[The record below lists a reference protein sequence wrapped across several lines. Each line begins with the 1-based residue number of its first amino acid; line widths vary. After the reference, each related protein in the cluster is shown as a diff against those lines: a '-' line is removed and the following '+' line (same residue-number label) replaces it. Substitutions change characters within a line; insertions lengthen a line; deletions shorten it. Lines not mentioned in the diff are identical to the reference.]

1 MKIQEV
7 KDSITAELGAYFG
20 EHGFRLRKADFEYV
34 KKTEKNY
41 WIFRPGPSAWTDWFS
56 LSPSVFYGC
65 PRVNKLFNL
74 ALGRSITVSGSTWG
88 FGIRN
93 EFDHQ
98 RGNYQVEDENSL
110 LEAVESL
117 RKDFDE
123 VALPWFHKVN
133 SLESLDKHMNCP
145 RDGTLVAESVDWA
158 CHGLI
163 AAKLANNP
171 SYEEIFV
178 DYKTSLFETNNA
190 EVAEPILV
198 VKAYLDAL

>member
-7 KDSITAELGAYFG
+7 KECITTKLGAYFE

-34 KKTEKNY
+34 KKIEKNY
-41 WIFRPGPSAWTDWFS
+41 WMFCPGISKWSGWFS
-56 LSPSVFYGC
+56 LEPAVFFGC
-65 PRVNKLFNL
+65 PHVNKLFNL
-74 ALGRSITVSGSTWG
+74 ALGRSITISGDTWG

-98 RGNYQVEDENSL
+98 RGNYQVEDEDSL
-110 LEAVESL
+110 AEAVESL

-123 VALPWFHKVN
+123 VALPWFEKVN
-133 SLESLDKHMNCP
+133 SLESLDEHMNC
-145 RDGTLVAESVDWA
+145 RREGTFVAESVDWA
-158 CHGLI
+158 CLGLI

-171 SYEEIFV
+171 SYEEIFT
-178 DYKTSLFETNNA
+178 DYKTSLLETTGD
-190 EVAEPILV
+190 ELAEPILA